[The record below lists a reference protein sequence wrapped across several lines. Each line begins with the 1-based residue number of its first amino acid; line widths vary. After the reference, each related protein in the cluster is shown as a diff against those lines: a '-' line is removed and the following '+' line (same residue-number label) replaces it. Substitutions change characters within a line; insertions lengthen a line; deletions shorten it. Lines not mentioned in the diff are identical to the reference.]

1 MWLMTTIGM
10 FSAVCPRTEGGH
22 GSQIETDKIMVRARV
37 RGHIAAL
44 QERFGEFGD
53 AELIETPN
61 ADYRYRIIVDKAA
74 WAEAVGR
81 MIVEQDYTNF
91 KNAANS
97 LQGRSGTAYVHAL
110 HRVWNVM
117 YELQKS
123 STG

>member
-10 FSAVCPRTEGGH
+10 FSAVCPRAEEGH
-22 GSQIETDKIMVRARV
+22 GSRIETDRIMVRARV
-37 RGHIAAL
+37 RKHIEAL
-44 QERFGEFGD
+44 QARFGELGD
-53 AELIETPN
+53 AELIETLH
-61 ADYRYRIIVDKAA
+61 ADYRFRIIVDKTA
-74 WAEAVGR
+74 WAEAVGQ
-81 MIVEQDYTNF
+81 MIGEQDYDNF
-91 KNAANS
+91 KNAADS